1 MIKSM
6 TGYGKAEC
14 EFQSKKITIEIKSL
28 NSKQLDLNF
37 RIPSIYREKELD
49 IRNEINRELVRGKI
63 ELNISSDC
71 ATDEASVNFNTS
83 LLKAYYKQVVDV
95 SKELN
100 LPVQDDI
107 LSTLLRLPDVFK
119 SDKQEVPEEEWTKLM
134 STVTFAIKSLNEF
147 RLQEGKALEKDMTD
161 RILLLTELSENL
173 VKFEVQRLTKLKQ
186 KIRQSLLELVSSD
199 KVDENRFEQELIYY
213 IEKLD
218 ITEEKVRLANHCS
231 YFIETMNESE
241 PSGKKL
247 GFIAQEIGR
256 EINTIG
262 SKANDA
268 DMQKIVIKM
277 KDELEKIKEQVNNI
291 L

>member
-1 MIKSM
+1 M

-14 EFQSKKITIEIKSL
+14 EIQSKKITVEIKSL

-37 RIPSIYREKELD
+37 RLPSVYKEKELD
-49 IRNEINRELVRGKI
+49 IRNEISRELVRGKV
-63 ELNISSDC
+63 ELNISSDSLTEDAS
-71 ATDEASVNFNTS
+71 ATFNML
-83 LLKAYYKQVVDV
+83 LLKGYYNQVIDI

-100 LPVQDDI
+100 VPIPNDI
-107 LSTLLRLPDVFK
+107 LSTILRMPDVLK
-119 SDKQEVPEEEWTKLM
+119 TEKQEMLEEEWTMLL
-134 STVTFAIKSLNEF
+134 SCCNSAIKSLNEF
-147 RLQEGKALEKDMTD
+147 RTQEGKALEKDISE
-161 RILLLTELSENL
+161 RIILLTQLSVLLEP
-173 VKFEVQRLTKLKQ
+173 FETQRISKLKQ
-186 KIRQSLLELVSSD
+186 KIRQNLTEIVQPE

-218 ITEEKVRLANHCS
+218 ITEEKVRLANHCT
-231 YFIETMNESE
+231 YFLETMAESE

-262 SKANDA
+262 SKANDSE
-268 DMQKIVIKM
+268 MQKIVIQM
-277 KDELEKIKEQVNNI
+277 KDELEKIKEQINNI